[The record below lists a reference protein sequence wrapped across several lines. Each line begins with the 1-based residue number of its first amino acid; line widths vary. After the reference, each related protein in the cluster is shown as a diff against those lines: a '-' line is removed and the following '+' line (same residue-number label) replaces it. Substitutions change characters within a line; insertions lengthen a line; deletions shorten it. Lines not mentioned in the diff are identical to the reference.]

1 MQALEK
7 AGRDKVN
14 KAVYLNRENLEN
26 DLKLEQFEDAF
37 ALVMEGQTGRIDIE
51 ANKKKD
57 SIPDEVRK
65 ELGLPQD
72 MMGFEID
79 FNEVRIQ
86 DSFAKRRHF
95 IWSGQCV
102 L

>member
-79 FNEVRIQ
+79 FNEVRI
-86 DSFAKRRHF
+86 
-95 IWSGQCV
+95 
-102 L
+102 

>member
-1 MQALEK
+1 
-7 AGRDKVN
+7 
-14 KAVYLNRENLEN
+14 
-26 DLKLEQFEDAF
+26 
-37 ALVMEGQTGRIDIE
+37 MEGQTGRIDIE

-79 FNEVRIQ
+79 FNEVRI
-86 DSFAKRRHF
+86 
-95 IWSGQCV
+95 
-102 L
+102 